1 MIVRVLSGGGTVR
14 GVGFVLGT
22 EPPVLVAL
30 LLASLTVAVLAVLGL
45 LRDASWAWDV
55 SNVGA
60 GIALATSVFLG
71 LDGHDS
77 AGVAVVAAIVVLG
90 IGILG
95 EVRTREG

>member
-1 MIVRVLSGGGTVR
+1 MVRVLSGGGTVR

-30 LLASLTVAVLAVLGL
+30 LLASLGVAVLAILGL
-45 LRDASWAWDV
+45 VRNLSWAWDV

-60 GIALATSVFLG
+60 GTALATSVFLG

-77 AGVAVVAAIVVLG
+77 ATVAVVAAVVLLV
-90 IGILG
+90 IGLLG
-95 EVRTREG
+95 SMPTRDT